1 MNINNE
7 NNYMT
12 IDNLRELLKIY
23 KNYVNHT
30 HNINIDNEKIN
41 LKKII
46 FTLMQKINSTKYAKT
61 LKIDDLNKITLKN
74 IRDHIN
80 ENYKHLF
87 PSKEQF
93 AAIHRENQVHNNRN
107 NRIEVDLRDRVNQNS
122 NLFGKKTEI
131 ADNFKKTQTIRNFEV
146 TKLDKVKKNLDFSE
160 KNETILTKNDF
171 TDRMNELQNNRDEF
185 MRNSKKK
192 NKDLQGDISELQP
205 NVELQPN
212 LPTINNDIQQNISQ
226 INNQEL
232 DSNANTMLMGKI
244 DDTNQTNNLETNDLN
259 LDGFDFSAFDDENM
273 DTFASFDNNT
283 DTQPVLQETKNEIL
297 SDQQELQQ
305 PIEQISIS
313 AQPIEQIAMSAQPQ
327 QPAMSS
333 QPQQPAMSPQPQQTY
348 INKQKLIINSIDR
361 DKLLYPDS
369 NKYTIEFKNPIQNI
383 IKIKLVNVLI
393 NLNKIKD
400 EQNYAILKLNDFQ
413 NVISNNKN
421 IMNTFAILYSNK
433 IYEEEIEFYT
443 PLDSLDNFTIEI
455 NDMLGNLY
463 KFNKS
468 SEHIF
473 EFLIEYI

>member
-46 FTLMQKINSTKYAKT
+46 FTLMQKINSTKHAST
-61 LKIDDLNKITLKN
+61 LKIEDLNKITLKN
-74 IRDHIN
+74 VRDHIK
-80 ENYKHLF
+80 ENYKHIF

-122 NLFGKKTEI
+122 NLFGNKSVT
-131 ADNFKKTQTIRNFEV
+131 ANNFKKTQTIRNFEI
-146 TKLDKVKKNLDFSE
+146 TKLDKVKKNLDLSE

-171 TDRMNELQNNRDEF
+171 TDRMNELQNARDEF
-185 MRNSKKK
+185 IRNSKKK
-192 NKDLQGDISELQP
+192 NTESPTDISELQP
-205 NVELQPN
+205 NVELPPASN
-212 LPTINNDIQQNISQ
+212 LEQTVGITNE
-226 INNQEL
+226 EL
-232 DSNANTMLMGKI
+232 DSNPNTMLMGKI
-244 DDTNQTNNLETNDLN
+244 DDTNKTNNLETNDLN
-259 LDGFDFSAFDDENM
+259 LDGFDFSAFDDVNI
-273 DTFASFDNNT
+273 DTFASFNNENEELS
-283 DTQPVLQETKNEIL
+283 QQQVPQEIL
-297 SDQQELQQ
+297 EQQV
-305 PIEQISIS
+305 PEQILEQQVS
-313 AQPIEQIAMSAQPQ
+313 QQVPEQILEQQVPEQILKQQVPQ
-327 QPAMSS
+327 QQVS
-333 QPQQPAMSPQPQQTY
+333 QY
-348 INKQKLIINSIDR
+348 INRQKLIINSIDR

-393 NLNKIKD
+393 SLNKNKD
-400 EQNYAILKLNDFQ
+400 KQNYAILKLNDFQ

-433 IYEEEIEFYT
+433 IYDEEIEFYT
-443 PLDSLDNFTIEI
+443 PLVKLDNLTIEL
-455 NDMLGNLY
+455 NDENGELY
-463 KFNKS
+463 KFNKN

-473 EFLIEYI
+473 EFIVEYI

>member
-23 KNYVNHT
+23 KNYVRHT

-46 FTLMQKINSTKYAKT
+46 FTLMEKINSTKHAST
-61 LKIDDLNKITLKN
+61 LKIEDLNKITLKN
-74 IRDHIN
+74 IRDHIQ
-80 ENYKHLF
+80 ENYKHIF

-93 AAIHRENQVHNNRN
+93 ASIHRENQVHNNRN

-122 NLFGKKTEI
+122 NLFGKKSEI
-131 ADNFKKTQTIRNFEV
+131 ANNFKKTQTIRNFEV

-185 MRNSKKK
+185 IRNSKKK
-192 NKDLQGDISELQP
+192 NKDLQEDITELQP
-205 NVELQPN
+205 NVELPPGSN
-212 LPTINNDIQQNISQ
+212 LEQTIGITNE
-226 INNQEL
+226 EL
-232 DSNANTMLMGKI
+232 DSNPNTMLMSKI
-244 DDTNQTNNLETNDLN
+244 NDTNQTNNLDTNDLN
-259 LDGFDFSAFDDENM
+259 LDGFDFSAFDDENI
-273 DTFASFDNNT
+273 DTFASFNN
-283 DTQPVLQETKNEIL
+283 ETENETP
-297 SDQQELQQ
+297 QYQQTQELQQ
-305 PIEQISIS
+305 QI
-313 AQPIEQIAMSAQPQ
+313 PQ
-327 QPAMSS
+327 QS
-333 QPQQPAMSPQPQQTY
+333 QELQQQIPQQTQELQQQIPQQTQELQQQIPQY

-393 NLNKIKD
+393 NLNKNKD

-413 NVISNNKN
+413 NLISNNKN

-433 IYEEEIEFYT
+433 IYEEEIEFFT
-443 PLDSLDNFTIEI
+443 PLESLDNFTIEL
-455 NDMLGNLY
+455 NDANGYLY
-463 KFNKS
+463 KFNKNQ
-468 SEHIF
+468 EHIF
-473 EFLIEYI
+473 EFIIEYI

>member
-12 IDNLRELLKIY
+12 IDNLKELLNIY
-23 KNYVNHT
+23 KNYVSHT
-30 HNINIDNEKIN
+30 HNINIENEKIN

-46 FTLMQKINSTKYAKT
+46 YSLMEKINSTKHAST
-61 LKIDDLNKITLKN
+61 LKVEDLNKITLKN
-74 IRDHIN
+74 VRDHIE
-80 ENYKHLF
+80 ENYKHIF

-93 AAIHRENQVHNNRN
+93 AAIHRENQVYNNRN

-122 NLFGKKTEI
+122 NLFGNKSAT
-131 ADNFKKTQTIRNFEV
+131 ANNFKKTQTIRNFEI

-171 TDRMNELQNNRDEF
+171 TNRMNELQNQRDEF

-192 NKDLQGDISELQP
+192 NKDLQEDISELQP
-205 NVELQPN
+205 NVELPPDSN
-212 LPTINNDIQQNISQ
+212 LEQNIA
-226 INNQEL
+226 ITNEEL
-232 DSNANTMLMGKI
+232 DSNPNTMLMGKI
-244 DDTNQTNNLETNDLN
+244 DDTNQTNNLEANDLN
-259 LDGFDFSAFDDENM
+259 LDGFDFSAFDDENI
-273 DTFASFDNNT
+273 DTFASFNNENE
-283 DTQPVLQETKNEIL
+283 TQQLP
-297 SDQQELQQ
+297 QQIPQQIPQQLPQQLPQQIPEQLTQQLTQQLPEQVQQKIPELQ
-305 PIEQISIS
+305 
-313 AQPIEQIAMSAQPQ
+313 PQ
-327 QPAMSS
+327 
-333 QPQQPAMSPQPQQTY
+333 Y

-369 NKYTIEFKNPIQNI
+369 NKYTIEFKNPIKNI

-393 NLNKIKD
+393 NLNKSKD
-400 EQNYAILKLNDFQ
+400 KQNYAILKLNDFQ
-413 NVISNNKN
+413 NIISNNKN

-443 PLDSLDNFTIEI
+443 PLNSLDNFTIEI

-473 EFLIEYI
+473 EFIIEYI

>member
-61 LKIDDLNKITLKN
+61 LKIEDLNKITLKN
-74 IRDHIN
+74 IRDHIE
-80 ENYKHLF
+80 ENYKHIF

-107 NRIEVDLRDRVNQNS
+107 NRTEVDLRDRVNQNS
-122 NLFGKKTEI
+122 NLFGNKSVT
-131 ADNFKKTQTIRNFEV
+131 ANNFKKTQTIRNFEI
-146 TKLDKVKKNLDFSE
+146 TKLDKVKKNLDLSE

-171 TDRMNELQNNRDEF
+171 TDRMNELQNARDEF
-185 MRNSKKK
+185 IRNSKKK
-192 NKDLQGDISELQP
+192 NTESPTDISELQP
-205 NVELQPN
+205 NVELPPDSN
-212 LPTINNDIQQNISQ
+212 LEQNIA
-226 INNQEL
+226 ITNDEL
-232 DSNANTMLMGKI
+232 DSNPNTMIMGKI

-259 LDGFDFSAFDDENM
+259 LDGFNFSVFDDETM
-273 DTFASFDNNT
+273 DTFASFG
-283 DTQPVLQETKNEIL
+283 NENEH
-297 SDQQELQQ
+297 SQQ
-305 PIEQISIS
+305 I
-313 AQPIEQIAMSAQPQ
+313 PQ
-327 QPAMSS
+327 QI
-333 QPQQPAMSPQPQQTY
+333 PQQQIPQQIPDQVPQQLLDQLPEQQVPEQLPQY

-361 DKLLYPDS
+361 DKLLYPYS
-369 NKYTIEFKNPIQNI
+369 NKYTIVFKNPIQNI

-393 NLNKIKD
+393 NLNKNKD

-413 NVISNNKN
+413 NIISNNKN
-421 IMNTFAILYSNK
+421 IMNTFTILYSNK

-443 PLDSLDNFTIEI
+443 PLNSLDNFTIEI

-473 EFLIEYI
+473 EFIIEYI

>member
-23 KNYVNHT
+23 KNYVSHT
-30 HNINIDNEKIN
+30 HNINIDNEKRK

-61 LKIDDLNKITLKN
+61 LKIEDLNKITLKN
-74 IRDHIN
+74 IRDHIE
-80 ENYKHLF
+80 ENYKHIF

-107 NRIEVDLRDRVNQNS
+107 NRTEVDLRDRVNQNS
-122 NLFGKKTEI
+122 NLFGNKSVT
-131 ADNFKKTQTIRNFEV
+131 ANNFKKTQTIRNFEI
-146 TKLDKVKKNLDFSE
+146 TKLDKVKKNLDLSE

-171 TDRMNELQNNRDEF
+171 TDRMNELQNARDEF
-185 MRNSKKK
+185 IRNSKKK
-192 NKDLQGDISELQP
+192 NTESPTDISELQP
-205 NVELQPN
+205 NVELPPDSN
-212 LPTINNDIQQNISQ
+212 LEQNIA
-226 INNQEL
+226 ITNDEL
-232 DSNANTMLMGKI
+232 DSNPNTMIMGKI

-259 LDGFDFSAFDDENM
+259 LDGFNFSVFDDETM
-273 DTFASFDNNT
+273 DTFASFG
-283 DTQPVLQETKNEIL
+283 NENEQ
-297 SDQQELQQ
+297 SQQ
-305 PIEQISIS
+305 I
-313 AQPIEQIAMSAQPQ
+313 PQ
-327 QPAMSS
+327 QI
-333 QPQQPAMSPQPQQTY
+333 PQQQIPQQIPDQVPQQLLDQLPEQQVPEQLPQY

-361 DKLLYPDS
+361 DKLLYPYS
-369 NKYTIEFKNPIQNI
+369 NKYTIVFKNPIQNI

-393 NLNKIKD
+393 NLNKNKD

-413 NVISNNKN
+413 NIISNNKN
-421 IMNTFAILYSNK
+421 IMNTFTILYSNK

-443 PLDSLDNFTIEI
+443 PLNSLDNFTIEI

-473 EFLIEYI
+473 EFIIEYI

>member
-80 ENYKHLF
+80 ENYKHIF

-107 NRIEVDLRDRVNQNS
+107 NRIEVDLRDRVNKNS
-122 NLFGKKTEI
+122 NLFGKKSET
-131 ADNFKKTQTIRNFEV
+131 ANNFKKTQTIRNFEV
-146 TKLDKVKKNLDFSE
+146 TKLDKVKKNLDLSE

-171 TDRMNELQNNRDEF
+171 IDRMNELQNNRDEF

-192 NKDLQGDISELQP
+192 NKNKDKDLQEDITELQP
-205 NVELQPN
+205 NVELPPVSN
-212 LPTINNDIQQNISQ
+212 LEQNITINND
-226 INNQEL
+226 EL
-232 DSNANTMLMGKI
+232 DNNPNTMLMSKI
-244 DDTNQTNNLETNDLN
+244 NDTNQTNNLEANDLN
-259 LDGFDFSAFDDENM
+259 LDGFNFSEFDDENI
-273 DTFASFDNNT
+273 DTFASFNNDYEQQQIPQQT
-283 DTQPVLQETKNEIL
+283 
-297 SDQQELQQ
+297 QELQQ
-305 PIEQISIS
+305 QI
-313 AQPIEQIAMSAQPQ
+313 
-327 QPAMSS
+327 
-333 QPQQPAMSPQPQQTY
+333 PQQTQELQQQIPQQTQELQQQIPQQQIPQY

-393 NLNKIKD
+393 NLNKNKD

-413 NVISNNKN
+413 NLISNNKN

-433 IYEEEIEFYT
+433 IYEEEIEFYR
-443 PLDSLDNFTIEI
+443 PLDKLDNLTIEI
-455 NDMLGNLY
+455 RNEYGDLY
-463 KFNKS
+463 KFNKNQ
-468 SEHIF
+468 EHIF
-473 EFLIEYI
+473 EFIIEYI

>member
-46 FTLMQKINSTKYAKT
+46 YTIMEKINSTKYAST
-61 LKIDDLNKITLKN
+61 LKIEDLNKITLKN
-74 IRDHIN
+74 IRDNIE
-80 ENYKHLF
+80 ENYKHIF

-107 NRIEVDLRDRVNQNS
+107 NRIEIDLRDRVNQNS
-122 NLFGKKTEI
+122 NLFGNKSVT
-131 ADNFKKTQTIRNFEV
+131 ANNFKKTQTIRNFEI

-192 NKDLQGDISELQP
+192 NENLQGDISELQP
-205 NVELQPN
+205 NVELPPDSN
-212 LPTINNDIQQNISQ
+212 LEQNIA
-226 INNQEL
+226 ITNEEL
-232 DSNANTMLMGKI
+232 DSNPNTMLMGKI
-244 DDTNQTNNLETNDLN
+244 DDTNQTNNLEINDLN
-259 LDGFDFSAFDDENM
+259 LDGFDFSAFDDETM
-273 DTFASFDNNT
+273 DTFASFG
-283 DTQPVLQETKNEIL
+283 NENEQ
-297 SDQQELQQ
+297 SQQIPQQQIPQQQILQQ
-305 PIEQISIS
+305 IPDQV
-313 AQPIEQIAMSAQPQ
+313 PQ
-327 QPAMSS
+327 QLLDQLPE
-333 QPQQPAMSPQPQQTY
+333 QQVPEQLPQY

-361 DKLLYPDS
+361 DKILYPDS
-369 NKYTIEFKNPIQNI
+369 NKYTIVFKNPIQNI

-393 NLNKIKD
+393 NLNKNKD

-443 PLDSLDNFTIEI
+443 PLNSLDNFTIEI

-473 EFLIEYI
+473 EFIIEYI

>member
-23 KNYVNHT
+23 KNYVRHT

-46 FTLMQKINSTKYAKT
+46 FTLMEKINSTKHAST
-61 LKIDDLNKITLKN
+61 IKIEDLNKITLKN
-74 IRDHIN
+74 IRDHIQ
-80 ENYKHLF
+80 ENYKHIF

-122 NLFGKKTEI
+122 NLFGKKSEI
-131 ADNFKKTQTIRNFEV
+131 ANNFKKTQTIRNFEV

-171 TDRMNELQNNRDEF
+171 TDRMNELQNNRDGF

-192 NKDLQGDISELQP
+192 NKDKDLQEDITELQP
-205 NVELQPN
+205 NVELPPGSN
-212 LPTINNDIQQNISQ
+212 LEHTIGITNE
-226 INNQEL
+226 EL
-232 DSNANTMLMGKI
+232 DSNPNTMLMSKI
-244 DDTNQTNNLETNDLN
+244 NDTNQTNNLEANDLN
-259 LDGFDFSAFDDENM
+259 LDSFDFSSFDDENI
-273 DTFASFDNNT
+273 DTFASFDET
-283 DTQPVLQETKNEIL
+283 EPETPQYQQTSEQQILQQTSEQQIL
-297 SDQQELQQ
+297 QQTSEPQQLQELQQ
-305 PIEQISIS
+305 QI
-313 AQPIEQIAMSAQPQ
+313 PQ
-327 QPAMSS
+327 
-333 QPQQPAMSPQPQQTY
+333 Y

-369 NKYTIEFKNPIQNI
+369 NKYRIEFKNPIRNI

-393 NLNKIKD
+393 NLNKNKD

-433 IYEEEIEFYT
+433 IYEEEIEFFT
-443 PLDSLDNFTIEI
+443 PLESLDNFTIEL
-455 NDMLGNLY
+455 NDVNGYLY
-463 KFNKS
+463 KFNKNQ
-468 SEHIF
+468 EHIF
-473 EFLIEYI
+473 EFIIEYI

>member
-46 FTLMQKINSTKYAKT
+46 FTLMQKINSTKYAST
-61 LKIDDLNKITLKN
+61 LKIEDLNKITLKN
-74 IRDHIN
+74 IRDHIE
-80 ENYKHLF
+80 ENYKHIF

-122 NLFGKKTEI
+122 NLFGNKSVT
-131 ADNFKKTQTIRNFEV
+131 ANNFKKTQTIRNFEI

-171 TDRMNELQNNRDEF
+171 TDRMNELQNQRDEF

-192 NKDLQGDISELQP
+192 NENLQGDISELQP
-205 NVELQPN
+205 NVELPLDSN
-212 LPTINNDIQQNISQ
+212 LEQNIA
-226 INNQEL
+226 ITNEEL
-232 DSNANTMLMGKI
+232 DSNPNTMLMGKI
-244 DDTNQTNNLETNDLN
+244 DDTNQTNNLEANDLN
-259 LDGFDFSAFDDENM
+259 LDGFDFSAFDDENI
-273 DTFASFDNNT
+273 DTFASFNNENE
-283 DTQPVLQETKNEIL
+283 TQQL
-297 SDQQELQQ
+297 
-305 PIEQISIS
+305 
-313 AQPIEQIAMSAQPQ
+313 PQ
-327 QPAMSS
+327 QI
-333 QPQQPAMSPQPQQTY
+333 PQQLPQQIPDQIPDQVSQQLPQQIPDQVPQQIPPPQQNY

-413 NVISNNKN
+413 NIISNNKN

-443 PLDSLDNFTIEI
+443 PLNSLDNFTIEI

-473 EFLIEYI
+473 EFIIEYI